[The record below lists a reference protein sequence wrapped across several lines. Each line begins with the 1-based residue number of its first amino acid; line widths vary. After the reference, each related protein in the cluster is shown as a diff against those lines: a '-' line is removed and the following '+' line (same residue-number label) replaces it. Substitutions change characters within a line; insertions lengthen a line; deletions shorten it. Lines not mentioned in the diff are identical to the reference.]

1 MIQQKEKSNLMNWEL
16 VSVNPNNKIWNWKDL
31 FCFWGSN
38 IQSIIGFSLIASLYI
53 VYQLNFFVVLT
64 GCIIGSLLVYIFS
77 NLIGK
82 PSQKHGIPFP
92 VFLRLSMGVYGARY
106 VAILR
111 GLVGV
116 FMFGVQ
122 TYFISKSV
130 GYLIRISLFSIDGAI
145 LDKDIFLFF
154 FMGMNT
160 IDWFSLIFTLWI
172 QYLLFSNGQRLIK
185 AIINFSTLFVY
196 LGLIIFFMILISEN
210 YNEIKNS
217 FNDLFLQ
224 NNDVYNKEN
233 LIAILSVAGTFFAYF
248 SIIIVNFGDFSR
260 YAKNESEVNKG
271 NLSLF
276 LNLIIFSFLAIFL
289 VLGSSVVFEKNLITV
304 DRILTNPTDIIGKF
318 DDTYLTFIALLFIL
332 VASAST
338 NLVANYIP
346 SQNSIINFF
355 PNKSSLRSSG
365 LIIVFLGI
373 ILAVFWDPILSKI
386 GILSFIDTIG
396 SFFGPIA
403 GVMLIDYYFIKNK
416 KVINKDIFSSNK
428 DGAYYYSG
436 GWQIKSI
443 YSLFIGF
450 IFASATIWNAELS
463 FLQPFSWIIGAVF
476 SSITYYL
483 LASK

>member
-1 MIQQKEKSNLMNWEL
+1 MNWEL
-16 VSVNPNNKIWNWKDL
+16 VSVNPNNKIWSWKDL

-64 GCIIGSLLVYIFS
+64 GCIIGSLLVYFFS

-111 GLVGV
+111 GLVAV

-130 GYLIRISLFSIDGAI
+130 GYLIRISLFSIDSAI

-217 FNDLFLQ
+217 FSDLFQ
-224 NNDVYNKEN
+224 NNDIYNKEN
-233 LIAILSVAGTFFAYF
+233 LIALLSVAGTFFAYF
-248 SIIIVNFGDFSR
+248 SIVIVNFGDFSR
-260 YAKNESEVNKG
+260 YAINESEVNKG

-289 VLGSSVVFEKNLITV
+289 VLGSSVVFEKNLMPI

-318 DDTYLTFIALLFIL
+318 DNTYLTFIALLLIF
-332 VASAST
+332 VASATT
-338 NLVANYIP
+338 NLIANYIP
-346 SQNSIINFF
+346 SRNSIINFF

-365 LIIVFLGI
+365 LIIIFLGLI
-373 ILAVFWDPILSKI
+373 FAVFWDPILSKI
-386 GILSFIDTIG
+386 GILSFVDTLG

-403 GVMLIDYYFIKNK
+403 GIMIIDYYVIKNK
-416 KVINKDIFSSNK
+416 KVINKDIFSPNK

-450 IFASATIWNAELS
+450 VFASATIWNVELR
-463 FLQPFSWIIGAVF
+463 FLQPFSWIIGAFF

>member
-1 MIQQKEKSNLMNWEL
+1 MNWEL
-16 VSVNPNNKIWNWKDL
+16 VSVNPNNKIWNWKDF

-64 GCIIGSLLVYIFS
+64 GCIIGSLLVYFFS

-106 VAILR
+106 VAMLR
-111 GLVGV
+111 GLVGI

-122 TYFISKSV
+122 TYFISKSI
-130 GYLIRISLFSIDGAI
+130 GYLFRISLFSIDSAI
-145 LDKDIFLFF
+145 LDKDIFLLF
-154 FMGMNT
+154 FMGLNI
-160 IDWFSLIFTLWI
+160 IDCFSLIFALWI
-172 QYLLFSNGQRLIK
+172 QYLLFNNGQRFIK
-185 AIINFSTLFVY
+185 KIINFSALFVY
-196 LGLIIFFMILISEN
+196 LGLTIFFVMLISEN
-210 YNEIKNS
+210 YNEIINS
-217 FNDLFLQ
+217 FVDLLKS
-224 NNDVYNKEN
+224 NNIYNKES
-233 LIAILSVAGTFFAYF
+233 LIALLSVAGTFFAYF
-248 SIIIVNFGDFSR
+248 SIVIVNFGDFSR
-260 YAKNESEVNKG
+260 YAKNENEVNKG
-271 NLSLF
+271 NLSLL
-276 LNLIIFSFLAIFL
+276 LNLLIFSFLAIFL
-289 VLGSSVVFEKNLITV
+289 VLGSSVFFEKNLIAV

-318 DDTYLTFIALLFIL
+318 DNTLLTFIALLFIL
-332 VASAST
+332 VASTST
-338 NLVANYIP
+338 NLIANYIP

-355 PNKSSLRSSG
+355 PNRSSLRSSG
-365 LIIVFLGI
+365 III
-373 ILAVFWDPILSKI
+373 ILLGFIFAVFWDPILSKI
-386 GILSFIDTIG
+386 GILSFVDTLG

-403 GVMLIDYYFIKNK
+403 GVMIVDYYVVKNK

-428 DGAYYYSG
+428 DGAYHYSG
-436 GWQIKSI
+436 GWQIKAI

-450 IFASATIWNAELS
+450 IFASATIWNAELR

>member
-1 MIQQKEKSNLMNWEL
+1 MNWEL
-16 VSVNPNNKIWNWKDL
+16 VSVNPNNKIWNWKDF

-53 VYQLNFFVVLT
+53 VYQLNFIVVLA
-64 GCIIGSLLVYIFS
+64 GCVIGSLLVYFFS

-122 TYFISKSV
+122 TYFISKSI
-130 GYLIRISLFSIDGAI
+130 GYLIRISLFSIDSTI

-154 FMGMNT
+154 FMGLNI
-160 IDWFSLIFTLWI
+160 IDWFSLIFTFWI
-172 QYLLFSNGQRLIK
+172 QYLLFTNGQRLIK
-185 AIINFSTLFVY
+185 SIINFSTLFVY

-217 FNDLFLQ
+217 FNDLLQ

-233 LIAILSVAGTFFAYF
+233 LIALLSVAGTFFAYF
-248 SIIIVNFGDFSR
+248 SIVIVNFGDFSR

-289 VLGSSVVFEKNLITV
+289 VLGSNVVFEKNLISV
-304 DRILTNPTDIIGKF
+304 DRILTNPTDIIGNF
-318 DDTYLTFIALLFIL
+318 DNTYLTFVALLFIL
-332 VASAST
+332 VASASS
-338 NLVANYIP
+338 NLIANYIP

-355 PNKSSLRSSG
+355 PNKSSSRSSG
-365 LIIVFLGI
+365 LIIVSLGLI
-373 ILAVFWDPILSKI
+373 FAVFWDPILSKI

-403 GVMLIDYYFIKNK
+403 GIMLIDYYFIKNK

-463 FLQPFSWIIGAVF
+463 FLQPFSWIVGAVF

>member
-1 MIQQKEKSNLMNWEL
+1 VIQQKETSNLMNWEI

-38 IQSIIGFSLIASLYI
+38 IQSIIGFSLIASLYL
-53 VYQLNFFVVLT
+53 VYQLNFFVVLA
-64 GCIIGSLLVYIFS
+64 GSIIGSLLVYFFS

-82 PSQKHGIPFP
+82 PSQKYGIPFP

-130 GYLIRISLFSIDGAI
+130 GYLIRISLFSIDSTF
-145 LDKDIFLFF
+145 LDKDIFLLF
-154 FMGMNT
+154 FMGLNI
-160 IDWFSLIFTLWI
+160 IDGFSLIFALWI
-172 QYLLFSNGQRLIK
+172 QYLLFSNGQRFIK
-185 AIINFSTLFVY
+185 TIINFSTLFVY
-196 LGLIIFFMILISEN
+196 FGLVIFSIMLFGEN
-210 YNEIKNS
+210 YNEIIKASN
-217 FNDLFLQ
+217 NLFE
-224 NNDVYNKEN
+224 NNAVYNKEN
-233 LIAILSVAGTFFAYF
+233 LIALLSVAGTFFAYF
-248 SIIIVNFGDFSR
+248 SIVIVNFGDFSR
-260 YAKNESEVNKG
+260 YAMSESEVNKG
-271 NLSLF
+271 NLSLL
-276 LNLIIFSFLAIFL
+276 LNLLIFSFLAISL
-289 VLGSSVVFEKNLITV
+289 VVGSIVIFEKNLMPI
-304 DRILTNPTDIIGKF
+304 DRILTNPTDIIGNF
-318 DDTYLTFIALLFIL
+318 DNTFLTVIALLFIL

-338 NLVANYIP
+338 NLIANYIP

-355 PNKSSLRSSG
+355 PKKSNLRNSG
-365 LIIVFLGI
+365 ILIISLGLVF
-373 ILAVFWDPILSKI
+373 AVLWDPLFSKI
-386 GILSFIDTIG
+386 GILSFVDTIG

-403 GVMLIDYYFIKNK
+403 GIMLIDYYVIKNK
-416 KVINKDIFSSNK
+416 TVINKDIFSPSK

-450 IFASATIWNAELS
+450 IFASATIWNAELR
-463 FLQPFSWIIGAVF
+463 FLQPFSWIIGATF

>member
-1 MIQQKEKSNLMNWEL
+1 MNWEL
-16 VSVNPNNKIWNWKDL
+16 VSVNPNNKIWNWKDF

-64 GCIIGSLLVYIFS
+64 GCIIGSLLVYFFS

-106 VAILR
+106 VAMLR
-111 GLVGV
+111 GLVGI

-122 TYFISKSV
+122 TYFISKSI
-130 GYLIRISLFSIDGAI
+130 GYLFRISLFSIDSAI
-145 LDKDIFLFF
+145 LDKDIFLLF
-154 FMGMNT
+154 FMGLNI
-160 IDWFSLIFTLWI
+160 IDCFSLIFALWI
-172 QYLLFSNGQRLIK
+172 QYLLFNNGQRFIK
-185 AIINFSTLFVY
+185 KIINFSALFVY
-196 LGLIIFFMILISEN
+196 LGLTIFFVMLISEN
-210 YNEIKNS
+210 YNEIINS
-217 FNDLFLQ
+217 FVDLLKS
-224 NNDVYNKEN
+224 NNIYNKES
-233 LIAILSVAGTFFAYF
+233 LIALLSVAGTFFAYF
-248 SIIIVNFGDFSR
+248 SIVIVNFGDFSR
-260 YAKNESEVNKG
+260 YAKNENEVNKG
-271 NLSLF
+271 NLSLL
-276 LNLIIFSFLAIFL
+276 LNLLIFSFLAIFL
-289 VLGSSVVFEKNLITV
+289 VLGSSVFFEKNLIAV

-318 DDTYLTFIALLFIL
+318 DNTLLTFIALLFIL
-332 VASAST
+332 VASTST
-338 NLVANYIP
+338 NLIANYIP

-355 PNKSSLRSSG
+355 PNRSSLRSSG
-365 LIIVFLGI
+365 III
-373 ILAVFWDPILSKI
+373 ILLGFIFAVFWDPILSKI
-386 GILSFIDTIG
+386 GILSFVDTLG

-403 GVMLIDYYFIKNK
+403 GVMLIDYYVIKNK

-428 DGAYYYSG
+428 DGAYHYSG

-450 IFASATIWNAELS
+450 IFASATIWNAELR